1 MSYEHAFVGLFFC
14 VVAGLPIIFVW
25 GWLRWWKRT
34 GKQGLF
40 SILSLIGFALAT
52 ASALLAIVTAAYAK
66 TIGGFPYYDPTLMSI
81 YRYGALTSLAGIG
94 FSSSGVWKPGAVRW
108 HALVCAVGT
117 LLYWL
122 LLAST
127 E

>member
-1 MSYEHAFVGLFFC
+1 MSYERAFVGLFYC

-25 GWLRWWKRT
+25 GWLRWYKRT

-52 ASALLAIVTAAYAK
+52 VSALLAAVTWGYAK
-66 TIGGFPYYDPTLMSI
+66 ATGGFPYYDPTLMSI

-94 FSSSGVWKPGAVRW
+94 VALAGVWRPGEVRW